1 MPNTFINTSLVVRDA
16 SVILSDN
23 LVMANLCNRNH
34 EQKFAE
40 KVGSTISVKVPPV
53 QTARDF
59 IDDGSVTD
67 NNITETDVDLA
78 LSEQPYV
85 AHTLTTSQKTLSL
98 DDFAVVVTQPAVLAI
113 RDAIDA
119 FFGKQAVRGFAVYTA
134 GTEGNN
140 PSTLAHIA
148 AARKLLQDNGCPM
161 AERVAVVNTTAE
173 ASFIQLV
180 NFISGDYGA
189 DRPTG
194 LREATLTR
202 LYGIDWF
209 ADQNMTDLVRGDV
222 TEATTVKGAAE
233 SGTTLH
239 ADKGSGAT
247 VGTIRE
253 GSRFTINAD
262 TTVYTVMAD
271 ATAAS
276 NEYTF
281 TISPTLAATPADN
294 AAITWKAALKGNVI
308 YTKNA
313 LAGAVV
319 PPAPL
324 AVGSSSAYYNGVG
337 IRVSL
342 SSSTVTL
349 SDQIVYD
356 TYAGAIVTQRKGG
369 CVMQG

>member
-1 MPNTFINTSLVVRDA
+1 MPNTFLNTSLVVRDA
-16 SVILSDN
+16 SVILADN

-40 KVGSTISVKVPPV
+40 KVGSTIAIKVPPV

-98 DDFAVVVTQPAVLAI
+98 DDFAVVVTQPAVMAI

-119 FFGKQAVRGFAVYTA
+119 FVAKQAVRGFAVYVA

-140 PSTLAHIA
+140 PSSLAHIA
-148 AARKLLQDNGCPM
+148 AGRKVLQDNGCPM
-161 AERVAVVNTTAE
+161 AERIAVVNTTAE
-173 ASFIQLV
+173 ASFLQLTQ
-180 NFISGDYGA
+180 FTSADYGA
-189 DRPTG
+189 DRPNG
-194 LREATLTR
+194 LREASMGR

-209 ADQNMTDLVRGDV
+209 ADQNMVTHTRGDV
-222 TEATTVKGAAE
+222 TNATNVYGAGQ
-233 SGTTLH
+233 SGSTLNI
-239 ADKGSGAT
+239 DNGSGSST
-247 VGTIRE
+247 GTIRE

-262 TTVYTVMAD
+262 TTVYTVLAD
-271 ATAAS
+271 VTAAAGAFACS
-276 NEYTF
+276 
-281 TISPTLAATPADN
+281 ISPDLAATPSDN
-294 AAITWKAALKGNVI
+294 AAITWKTALTGNII
-308 YTKNA
+308 YTRNA
-313 LAGAVV
+313 LAAAIV

-342 SSSTVTL
+342 SSSTVNL

-356 TYAGAIVTQRKGG
+356 TYCGAIVTQRKGG
-369 CVMQG
+369 CVLQG